1 MRRIVVFFLSLAGA
15 LLSAQCHKKNTLPTD
30 TVVVGLQASPATL
43 DPRFA
48 RDATGMR
55 LGNLLFQSLVTIGP
69 NLNVVGDA
77 AESWKWKGSTI
88 SFVLRKG
95 LTFSNGRPL
104 TTEDIEFTFQE
115 YRKPENPFRSSLEL
129 LDKVTTNEEKGQI
142 RVDLKLKTY
151 SAKLLAA
158 DLPMIRLLPAKE
170 IQNNENAFRN
180 KPFGTGPYQLVSHST
195 SQIQLK
201 ARKTH
206 AVNTSRVSNVVFKI
220 VKNSFTLYQKMLHG
234 ELDLVQSDLPL
245 LKIKEFERLPDK
257 FEVHKRPGLSFSYLL
272 INHKDPSLKKKSIRQ
287 AIHYAINRDEIIRY
301 KLEGFAT
308 PATSLMTPANPFHD
322 KSLAPP
328 IHAPETS
335 KKRLDGRPLK
345 LSLKTST
352 NRQAVEN
359 GKVIARQLKAVG
371 IDVEL
376 KSFEWGTYFSD
387 VQNGRFQLATM
398 RWVGAVDPDLYR
410 MAFHSGELPPGRNRG
425 AYINK
430 DLDALLD
437 KGLGIADREERIRH
451 YYKVQKI
458 VLEDLAIVPLW
469 YDQQVSV
476 VNRRVKN
483 YTPSMNGDF
492 SPLLHL
498 DIIER

>member
-1 MRRIVVFFLSLAGA
+1 M
-15 LLSAQCHKKNTLPTD
+15 
-30 TVVVGLQASPATL
+30 GLQAAPATL

-55 LGNLLFQSLVTIGP
+55 IGNLLFQSLVKIGP
-69 NLNVVGDA
+69 DLKVTGDA
-77 AESWKWKGSTI
+77 AESWEWKGNTI
-88 SFVLRKG
+88 SFLLRKD
-95 LTFSNGRPL
+95 LTFSNERPL
-104 TTEDIEFTFQE
+104 SKEDIEFTFEE
-115 YRKPENPFRSSLEL
+115 YQKPENPFRSSLEL
-129 LDKVTTNEEKGQI
+129 LEKVEVTEHEDRFQVN
-142 RVDLKLKTY
+142 LKLKNH

-158 DLPMIRLLPAKE
+158 DLPMIRILPAKE
-170 IQNNENAFRN
+170 IRTDDKAFRV
-180 KPFGTGPYQLVSHST
+180 KPFGTGSFELTSVSSSEILLSGRKRHSVHTPLVPKV
-195 SQIQLK
+195 L
-201 ARKTH
+201 
-206 AVNTSRVSNVVFKI
+206 FKV

-245 LKIKEFERLPDK
+245 LKIRQFENQSDK
-257 FEVHKRPGLSFSYLL
+257 FQVFKFPGLSFSYLL
-272 INHKDPSLKKKSIRQ
+272 INHRDENLSQRNIRQ
-287 AIHYAINRDEIIRY
+287 AINHAINREEIIKY
-301 KLEGFAT
+301 KLEGFAI

-322 KSLAPP
+322 SSLKPATYD
-328 IHAPETS
+328 PE
-335 KKRLDGRPLK
+335 KARQLLKGKPLK

-359 GKVIARQLKAVG
+359 GKVIARQLKDVG

-410 MAFHSGELPPGRNRG
+410 LALHSNELPPGRNRG

-430 DLDALLD
+430 DLDTLLD
-437 KGLGIADREERIRH
+437 EGLAIRDPEKRIRH
-451 YYKVQKI
+451 YYKVQKM

-476 VNRRVKN
+476 VSRRIKN

-498 DIIER
+498 DIIGE